1 MKKFL
6 IYLVIFILI
15 GTMITVVS
23 MTLLDNFI
31 YSLTQSS
38 SIDTAASTNT
48 NKKNEIKE
56 ITKLKIEE
64 GATSVQFSYNNKYYS
79 YLKDSKIYIN
89 NVSDGKNVDII
100 EEDEPICYYNLL
112 YDKNLILY
120 FTEIKG
126 KTSSK
131 LQLKTYEINS
141 KKKMEY
147 NKFTVNNF
155 SSIKDM
161 NMSPIINI
169 IYINV
174 ETKTNKVTNN
184 IIYKLDLFNNMS
196 QVKSGILINKMIM
209 LQHKDKIYYEDSKAN
224 IYSGSVVL
232 NLFKEKV
239 DILGID
245 YDDNIYFISRDS
257 KNKVYKV
264 LNNKIIDTIEL
275 SDTDLVTTYANN
287 YGVYL
292 IYPTYVINVAS
303 EEPYKRIGKLSKYVE
318 FQAIKGD
325 TMYLKTSDKYIVK
338 TKISVEE

>member
-6 IYLVIFILI
+6 TYLVIFILI

-38 SIDTAASTNT
+38 SIDTATST

-56 ITKLKIEE
+56 ITKLKIED
-64 GATSVQFSYNNKYYS
+64 GATSLQFSYNNKYYS

-100 EEDEPICYYNLL
+100 EETEPICYYNLL

-120 FTEIKG
+120 FTETKS
-126 KTSSK
+126 TNSSK

-209 LQHKDKIYYEDSKAN
+209 LQHKDKIYYEDSKSN
-224 IYSGSVVL
+224 IYSGGEVL
-232 NLFKEKV
+232 SLFKEKV

-245 YDDNIYFISRDS
+245 YDDNIYFISRDN

-264 LNNKIIDTIEL
+264 LNNKIVDTIEL
-275 SDTDLVTTYANN
+275 SDTDLVSTYANN
-287 YGVYL
+287 EGVYL

-303 EEPYKRIGKLSKYVE
+303 DDPYKRIGKISKYVE
-318 FQAIKGD
+318 FQAIKLD
-325 TMYLKTSDKYIVK
+325 TMYLKTSDNYIVK

>member
-1 MKKFL
+1 
-6 IYLVIFILI
+6 
-15 GTMITVVS
+15 MITVVS